1 MSDETNGGR
10 HRNRGTRIVVWLTC
24 LTGLAA
30 VTGGLRWLMIRGDL
44 TGVEH
49 RLGVWLE
56 ICLLLLIAAVPL
68 AVWDVGYG
76 REIRFGYAGPRSRR
90 LIRAFAGCVSL
101 AVVLTVLY
109 STYNYVVST
118 EVFTGPV
125 AWDRLWLL
133 AVLVCGGYIFAES
146 LAAVGKGLVSFL
158 IGVGDFLV
166 AASTGQITG
175 EGDPNQQRT

>member
-1 MSDETNGGR
+1 MSDRTNAGR
-10 HRNRGTRIVVWLTC
+10 GRVRGTRIVVWLAC
-24 LTGLAA
+24 LTGLVA
-30 VTGGLRWLMIRGDL
+30 VIGGLRWLMIRGDV
-44 TGVEH
+44 TGVE
-49 RLGVWLE
+49 RVWLE

-76 REIRFGYAGPRSRR
+76 REIRFGYAGPGSRR

-118 EVFTGPV
+118 GVFTGPV

-133 AVLVCGGYIFAES
+133 AVLVCGGYIFAQS
-146 LAAVGKGLVSFL
+146 LVAVGSGLVSL
-158 IGVGDFLV
+158 VIGVGDFLV
-166 AASTGQITG
+166 AASTGQITDR
-175 EGDPNQQRT
+175 EVS